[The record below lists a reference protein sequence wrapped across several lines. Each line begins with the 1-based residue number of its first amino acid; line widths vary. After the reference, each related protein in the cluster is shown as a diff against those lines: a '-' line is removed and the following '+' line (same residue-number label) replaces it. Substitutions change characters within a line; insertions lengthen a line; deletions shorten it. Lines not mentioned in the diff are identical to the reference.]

1 MKQTTNLF
9 WFKHL
14 LSPRTSVFKRR
25 RRELQLVFN
34 ERRFRSLVENSN
46 DAIAILSKDV
56 ELTYMSPS
64 VINVLGYT
72 VEEIMQLDA
81 ISLVHPED
89 VAKVQQAMEIC
100 LANPGVPG
108 KGLVVRVLHK
118 NKSWQWIETTLT
130 NMLHDPAIGGIV
142 DNFRNV
148 TEKKQ
153 AEEKVRIA
161 KERYD
166 TVIKATN
173 EAVWEWDIQTNEVH
187 WGEGFRSLFGYD
199 PEKTSR
205 SVNVWD
211 SYFHPED
218 AEKIV
223 NSLNAVVASESQ
235 LQWEAEYRFL
245 KSNGQYAYVLDRGF
259 LIRDTQGNPL
269 RMIGAMQDIT
279 SKMVADQALRDSEEK
294 TRLIMNASLD
304 AIICMDKNGL
314 ITFWNPQAEK
324 IFGWSMEE
332 VMGRPLSET
341 IIPATYRAHHNRG
354 LEAYAKT
361 GQGRN
366 LNTILE
372 LSAINRNNEEF
383 PVELTVL
390 PIRQEKEEFFCA
402 FVRDITGRK
411 MAEQQLKL
419 SKERYDTIAKATNDV
434 IYEWDLVR
442 NVNYWGEGYET
453 LFGHKRT
460 GDTMPTGSWLD
471 NLHPEEKDSILASA
485 YEAFETKKTSLVREL
500 RFRCADGSYKTVFDK
515 LVIVYDQ
522 EGKPLRIVGAMQD
535 ITERK
540 KNETSIINLN
550 DELNKR
556 AEELAASNSEL
567 EQFAYVASHDL
578 QEPLRMVTGFLELLK
593 SKYEN
598 NLDETARQYI
608 QFSADGAERMKQ
620 LILDLLE
627 YSRVNTSQEKHAS
640 TDISEIIYQVLDT
653 YVCKIKTS
661 NAIVKVSLMPSARV
675 NKLQMTQLFQNLIG
689 NALKYNRAEQPKIE
703 IGFEEKCTH
712 WQFFVKD
719 NGIGIDPKFY
729 ERIFIIFQR
738 LHTKNQFSGTGIGL
752 AICKKI
758 VEKHEGKIWVNSTP
772 GQGSTFYFTIK
783 K

>member
-148 TEKKQ
+148 TEKRQ

-390 PIRQEKEEFFCA
+390 PIRQDKEEFFCA

-434 IYEWDLVR
+434 IYEWDIVK

-550 DELNKR
+550 EELNKR

-627 YSRVNTSQEKHAS
+627 YSRVNTSQEQHAS
-640 TDISEIIYQVLDT
+640 TNLGEIINQVLDT

>member
-1 MKQTTNLF
+1 MQHTSNLF
-9 WFKHL
+9 WFRHL
-14 LSPRTSVFKRR
+14 LPPRTSVFKRR
-25 RRELQLVFN
+25 RKELQLIFN
-34 ERRFRSLVENSN
+34 ERRFRALVENSN

-56 ELTYMSPS
+56 ELIYISPS
-64 VINVLGYT
+64 ITTVLGYT
-72 VEEIMQLDA
+72 VGEIMQQDA

-148 TEKKQ
+148 TEKKL
-153 AEEKVRIA
+153 AEEKIRIA

-166 TVIKATN
+166 IVIKATN

-187 WGEGFRSLFGYD
+187 WAEGFRSLFGYD
-199 PEKTSR
+199 PEKISR
-205 SVNVWD
+205 HVEIWD

-218 AEKIV
+218 AERVV

-235 LQWEAEYRFL
+235 FQWEAEYRFL
-245 KSNGQYAYVLDRGF
+245 KSNGQYAYVLDRGS
-259 LIRDTQGNPL
+259 LIRDTQGKPL
-269 RMIGAMQDIT
+269 RMI
-279 SKMVADQALRDSEEK
+279 
-294 TRLIMNASLD
+294 
-304 AIICMDKNGL
+304 
-314 ITFWNPQAEK
+314 
-324 IFGWSMEE
+324 
-332 VMGRPLSET
+332 
-341 IIPATYRAHHNRG
+341 
-354 LEAYAKT
+354 
-361 GQGRN
+361 
-366 LNTILE
+366 
-372 LSAINRNNEEF
+372 
-383 PVELTVL
+383 
-390 PIRQEKEEFFCA
+390 
-402 FVRDITGRK
+402 
-411 MAEQQLKL
+411 
-419 SKERYDTIAKATNDV
+419 
-434 IYEWDLVR
+434 
-442 NVNYWGEGYET
+442 
-453 LFGHKRT
+453 
-460 GDTMPTGSWLD
+460 
-471 NLHPEEKDSILASA
+471 
-485 YEAFETKKTSLVREL
+485 
-500 RFRCADGSYKTVFDK
+500 
-515 LVIVYDQ
+515 
-522 EGKPLRIVGAMQD
+522 GAMQD

-550 DELNKR
+550 EELNRR

-567 EQFAYVASHDL
+567 EQFAYVTSHDL

-608 QFSADGAERMKQ
+608 QFSAEGAERMKH

-627 YSRVNTSQEKHAS
+627 YSRVNTSQEQHAS
-640 TDISEIIYQVLDT
+640 ANLGEIIKQVLDT
-653 YVCKIKTS
+653 YVCKIKLS
-661 NAIVKVSLMPSARV
+661 NAIVKVSPMPLARV
-675 NKLQMTQLFQNLIG
+675 NRLQMTQLFQNLIG
-689 NALKYNRAEQPKIE
+689 NALKYNQTAQPEIE

-738 LHTKNQFSGTGIGL
+738 LHTRNQFSGTGIGL

-758 VEKHEGKIWVNSTP
+758 VEKHEGKIWVHSTP

>member
-148 TEKKQ
+148 TEKRQ

-390 PIRQEKEEFFCA
+390 PIRQDKEEFFCA

-434 IYEWDLVR
+434 IYEWDIVK

-471 NLHPEEKDSILASA
+471 NLHPEEKGSILASA

-550 DELNKR
+550 EELNKR

-627 YSRVNTSQEKHAS
+627 YSRVNTSQEQHAS
-640 TDISEIIYQVLDT
+640 TNLGEIINQVLDT

-689 NALKYNRAEQPKIE
+689 NALKYNRAEQPQIE

-758 VEKHEGKIWVNSTP
+758 VEKHEGKIWVHSTP